1 MEKELERY
9 VGVLPS
15 ERQKEHAKHPFYVF
29 IHFGMNTMQVREWGT
44 GTEDPADFTLKTPV
58 DATGWAKAVKAA
70 GASGIIL
77 TCKHHDGF
85 CLFPSA
91 YTQHCIKNSPY
102 RGGKGD
108 IVKEVS
114 DACRQY
120 GLKFGVYLSPW
131 DMTDKRYGTQAY
143 NDYFC
148 NQLTELLSNYGEI
161 FEVWFDGAKGKD
173 AVDFDYDWDRY
184 YALIRKLQP
193 MANIAVCGPDIRWV
207 GNEGGKSRKNEFC
220 VVPSSLSVAERVSA
234 ASQSEADATGKMK
247 KLISTDEDLGSRS
260 VLKNAKDL
268 IWYPAEVDVSI
279 SRTWFYNKNTDKTIK
294 ATRKLM
300 HIYNTSVGGNCYLL
314 LNVPPDRQGRFSEKE
329 VRALERFGAAIRAQ
343 TAKPAAEKK
352 NPKLKEMC
360 YTLRF
365 KKPCR
370 VKTVVLKEDISKS
383 QRVEA
388 FELYALYGDRRVRI
402 CTSGV
407 IGMQKNCRLHM
418 FRKADG
424 LLLKVTES
432 RGEPYLSFFGA
443 YC

>member
-1 MEKELERY
+1 MEQEIKRY
-9 VGVLPS
+9 IEVLPS

-29 IHFGMNTMQVREWGT
+29 IHFGMNTMQMREWGT
-44 GTEDPADFTLKTPV
+44 GQEKPSDFSLKTPV
-58 DATGWAKAVKAA
+58 DAAGWAKAVKSA

-91 YTQHCIKNSPY
+91 FTEHSVKNSPY
-102 RGGKGD
+102 RDGKGD

-131 DMTDKRYGTQAY
+131 DRADARYGTPAY

-148 NQLTELLSNYGEI
+148 NQLTELLTNYGPI

-173 AVDFDYDWDRY
+173 AVDFEYDWDRY
-184 YALIRKLQP
+184 YALIRQLQP

-220 VVPSSLSVAERVSA
+220 VVPASLSVAERVSA
-234 ASQSEADATGKMK
+234 SSQSDAGDTNKMK
-247 KLISTDEDLGSRS
+247 KLTSSDEDLGGRK
-260 VLKNAKDL
+260 VLENAKEL

-279 SRTWFYNKNTDKTIK
+279 SRTWFYNKGTDKTLK
-294 ATRKLM
+294 STRNLM
-300 HIYNTSVGGNCYLL
+300 QIYNSSVGGNCYLL
-314 LNVPPDRQGRFSEKE
+314 LNIPPNRYGRFSEKE
-329 VRALERFGAAIRAQ
+329 VRCLEHFGKAIRAQ

-352 NPKLKEMC
+352 NPKLKEMR

-370 VKTVVLKEDISKS
+370 VRTVILKEDISKS
-383 QRVEA
+383 QRVEG
-388 FELYALYGDRRVRI
+388 FELYALYGKRMVRVY
-402 CTSGV
+402 TAGV
-407 IGMQKNCRLHM
+407 IGMQKNCRVHM
-418 FRKADG
+418 LKKADG
-424 LLLKVTES
+424 LLLKVTAC
-432 RGEPYLSFFGA
+432 RAEPYLSFFGA